1 MNAVAL
7 NERPVARA
15 TKRSSRFLTLLKRE
29 IWEHKGAVVWA
40 PAILA
45 AVQVLVTAV
54 TSAVTYARFHDRSG
68 DVTINGQH
76 MEFTVDSLSG
86 VVTKLSS
93 SDLAAGGK
101 GLDMLYYAASM
112 WPLLLA
118 GIVAFFYCVGAI
130 YDERKDRSLLFWKS
144 MPVSD
149 RDTVLSKAV
158 MALVIIPGVAMLVS
172 AALVLVYAALAS
184 VACMFVGISP
194 LMIWQHSNPLGVIAS
209 VFAGL
214 PLHALWALPAAGWLL
229 LCSAYA
235 KRVPLLWAIGLPLLL
250 GLIIVWI
257 ESGSSLGASSAITEN
272 YFHHIVYRILPGIVP
287 GSFVPALGE
296 IDIMGH
302 SDLMPYSLPVL
313 GEVYRLL
320 LKPELW
326 AGVIA
331 GVGMISLAIRQRRH
345 AGAL

>member
-1 MNAVAL
+1 MNAAAL
-7 NERPVARA
+7 NERPAVRA
-15 TKRSSRFLTLLKRE
+15 SHRNSRFLTLLKRE

-54 TSAVTYARFHDRSG
+54 TSAVAYARFHGETG

-76 MEFTVDSLSG
+76 MEFTVNSLNGIVS
-86 VVTKLSS
+86 KLDGN
-93 SDLAAGGK
+93 DLAKTGK
-101 GLDMLYYAASM
+101 ALDMLYYAASM

-118 GIVAFFYCVGAI
+118 GIVAFFYCIGAI

-149 RDTVLSKAV
+149 RDTVVSKAV
-158 MALVIIPGVAMLVS
+158 MALVIIPGTAMLVS
-172 AALVLVYAALAS
+172 AALVLVYAALVS
-184 VACMFVGISP
+184 IACLFVGVSP
-194 LMIWQHSNPLGVIAS
+194 LMVWQHSNPVGVIAS

-235 KRVPLLWAIGLPLLL
+235 KRVPLLWAIGLPLLV

-257 ESGSSLGASSAITEN
+257 ESGSSFGASSAITEN
-272 YFHHIVYRILPGIVP
+272 YFHHIVYRILPSIVP
-287 GSFVPALGE
+287 GSFVPSLGE
-296 IDIMGH
+296 IDITGNN
-302 SDLMPYSLPVL
+302 DLMPYSLPVL
-313 GEVYRLL
+313 GEMYRLL